1 MVLSESDTFE
11 LRMTLLKTMILFL
24 MGVKMIYDPYF
35 DFLRP
40 LHLRKISIL
49 LGMPNLIRYT

>member
-35 DFLRP
+35 DFLRS
-40 LHLRKISIL
+40 LHLRKISNI
-49 LGMPNLIRYT
+49 IRHA